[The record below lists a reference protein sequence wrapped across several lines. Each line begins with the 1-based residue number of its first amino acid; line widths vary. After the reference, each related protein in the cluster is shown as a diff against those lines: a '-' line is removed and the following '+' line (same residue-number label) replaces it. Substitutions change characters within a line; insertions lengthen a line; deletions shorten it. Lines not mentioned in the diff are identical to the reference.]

1 MPDTDDAPSANDAPL
16 RLPAGRKADLA
27 AYVAEAGEV
36 TVTTLARRFAV
47 SADTVRRDLDQ
58 LDADGYLVRTH
69 GGAVSLSVMPATE
82 KRLDVRLGI
91 QRGAKEKIGALA
103 AGLVENGAV
112 VMLNAGTTSLAVVR
126 HLNDHRELTIA
137 TNNLRVPA
145 EIGSKTC
152 RDLFVFGGAV
162 RLGGQST
169 VGPVGFAVAE
179 QGAAVDLHCDIG
191 LISVGAV
198 SAENGYS
205 TSNLAEGVMMSEMI
219 ARCERVAILADQTKF
234 GRTLFAQV
242 AELGRADYL
251 VTDAPPPPELEEAL
265 REKGVRV
272 VLPPVAA
279 ARER

>member
-1 MPDTDDAPSANDAPL
+1 MPDTDASSVAIDQPL

-36 TVTTLARRFAV
+36 TVAALARRFSV

-82 KRLDVRLGI
+82 KRLDVRLSL
-91 QRGAKEKIGALA
+91 QRGAKERIGSLA
-103 AGLVENGAV
+103 AGLVDNGSV
-112 VMLNAGTTSLAVVR
+112 VMINAGTTSLAVVR
-126 HLNDHRELTIA
+126 HLHDHRELTIA

-145 EIGSKTC
+145 EIGSKVC
-152 RDLFVFGGAV
+152 RDLFVFGGVV

-169 VGPVGFAVAE
+169 VGPVGFAHSDS
-179 QGAAVDLHCDIG
+179 GSSVDLHCDIG

-198 SAENGYS
+198 SAESGYS

-242 AELGRADYL
+242 AALERADYL
-251 VTDAPPPPELEEAL
+251 VTDAPPPPELAEAL

-272 VLPPVAA
+272 VLPATPAGRAV
-279 ARER
+279 